1 MKRRRAPSH
10 PGGIL
15 KRLYL
20 QPLSLSTLVLAK
32 AVGVSRKTISKL
44 VNERGAVTPEM
55 ALRLSIAF
63 KTTPQ
68 LWLNLQHN
76 YDLWHVRRKAKGL
89 KRVRRLAA

>member
-1 MKRRRAPSH
+1 MNKRAPSH

-20 QPLSLSTLVLAK
+20 QPLGLTVVDLAS
-32 AVGVSRKTISKL
+32 ALGISRKTVSKL
-44 VNERGAVTPEM
+44 VNERARVTPQI

-63 KTTPQ
+63 RTTPH
-68 LWLNLQHN
+68 LWLNLQQNH
-76 YDLWHVRRKAKGL
+76 DLWKARQTTRGL